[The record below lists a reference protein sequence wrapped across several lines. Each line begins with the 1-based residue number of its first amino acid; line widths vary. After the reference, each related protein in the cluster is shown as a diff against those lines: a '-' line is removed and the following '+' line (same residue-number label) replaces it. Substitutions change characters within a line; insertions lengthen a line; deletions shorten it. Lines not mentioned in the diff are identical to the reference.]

1 MRAGVESVLAEK
13 RIAVV
18 GVSRGKGFGNA
29 ALKTLRKGGWRA
41 FPVNAAA
48 DEVEGERCFHSI
60 AELPERPG
68 AVLAVVPPAQ
78 TEKVVDDCLRLGV
91 KKLWVQQGAESDA
104 AIRRA
109 EAGGMTVVHHAC
121 ILMYAR
127 PRGVHR
133 FHAFVERLRGK
144 L

>member
-1 MRAGVESVLAEK
+1 MRTGVESILGEK

-29 ALKTLRKGGWRA
+29 ALHTLRERGWQA

-48 DEVEGERCFHSI
+48 DEIEGERCFHSI
-60 AELPERPG
+60 GELPELPG

-91 KKLWVQQGAESDA
+91 QKLWMQQGAESDA

-109 EAGGMTVVHHAC
+109 EAAGMTVVHHAC

-133 FHAFVERLRGK
+133 FHALVQRLLGK